1 MFRGKWKINMAKIK
15 PGLGKGLD
23 LLIPEE
29 EGDEKKDSV
38 LLRISEIEPNS
49 HQPRKNFNEDSL
61 KELADSIKAH
71 GVIEPIIVRDK
82 KDYYEIVAGERR
94 WRAARMAGLKEIPA
108 LIREYSD
115 SEISEIALIENI
127 QREDL
132 TPLEE
137 ARAYKTLIDEYKLTQ
152 EELSSRISKSRAAIA
167 NSMRLLKLD
176 EKVQAM
182 LEEGS
187 LTAGHARAL
196 LSLEE
201 PEDQLKAAREVIG
214 KNLSVRE
221 TEDLVKK
228 WNTSSGKKEK
238 KPSEKDLVYR
248 DLEEKIEKSLGTKVK
263 ISNKDNGTGKIE
275 INYYSDDEL
284 ERIYEIISRG
294 AKER

>member
-1 MFRGKWKINMAKIK
+1 MAKIK

-201 PEDQLKAAREVIG
+201 PEDQFKAAREVIE

-228 WNTSSGKKEK
+228 WNTSAGKKEK

-284 ERIYEIISRG
+284 ERIYEIISLG

>member
-1 MFRGKWKINMAKIK
+1 MAKIK

>member
-1 MFRGKWKINMAKIK
+1 MAKIK

-221 TEDLVKK
+221 TEDLVRK
-228 WNTSSGKKEK
+228 WNTSSCKKEK